1 MNNSEI
7 LSLWSQVLEGIR
19 PEISEENFDLW
30 LKPADPVKLENHL
43 LHLQVPNKFF
53 AEWIKEN
60 LQKRIEALVRQLLG
74 QEISLHFLVQKDID
88 KIIRKS
94 EQIDPIAETLPQNE
108 FTLSELNPRYTFFNF
123 VVGPSN
129 RFAHATAE
137 AIVKN
142 PGRQFNPLVIYG
154 GVGLGK
160 THLMHAIGHSLR
172 KENPKHR
179 VLYATSEHFVNEYI
193 ESIRHNRH
201 DSFRNKYRNLD
212 CLLLDDAQFLMGKG
226 RSEEEFF
233 YTFNSL
239 FESRK
244 QIVITSDRAPKE
256 MSPSERRLVSRLEW
270 GVVADIKPPDLETR
284 IAILRKKSE
293 AENLHAPDDVILY
306 IASHIKTSIR
316 ELEGSLIRVGAFSSL
331 TGSPLT
337 VDMTKDILK
346 DTITS
351 ADESVKVRLD
361 TILKVVS
368 RKYNLEVRDLKS
380 RQRSDTVAFARQ
392 MAMYLA
398 CSLTDHSTPEIGSVF
413 GGKDHTTVLYA
424 RNKIQKLL
432 ETDMLMVQQVNEL
445 TQEIKSLEIQ

>member
-1 MNNSEI
+1 MD
-7 LSLWSQVLEGIR
+7 GIR

-30 LKPADPVKLENHL
+30 IKPVDPVKIENHL
-43 LHLQVPNKFF
+43 LYLQVPNKFF
-53 AEWIKEN
+53 TEWLKEN
-60 LQKRIEALVRQLLG
+60 LQKKIEALVKQFSG
-74 QEISLHFLVQKDID
+74 QEVYLHYLVQKDID
-88 KIIRKS
+88 KIIKKS

-108 FTLSELNPRYTFFNF
+108 FTLSELNPRYTFTNF

-160 THLMHAIGHSLR
+160 THLMHALGHALR

-179 VLYATSEHFVNEYI
+179 VLYATSEHFINEYI
-193 ESIRHNRH
+193 ESIRHNRP
-201 DSFRNKYRNLD
+201 DFFRNKYRSLD

-293 AENLHAPDDVILY
+293 AETLHFPDDVILY

-316 ELEGSLIRVGAFSSL
+316 ELEGALIRVGAFSSL
-331 TGSPLT
+331 TGSSLS
-337 VDMTKDILK
+337 VDMAKDVLK
-346 DTITS
+346 DTIASTE
-351 ADESVKVRLD
+351 DSVKVHLD

-380 RQRSDTVAFARQ
+380 KQRSDTIAFARQ

-398 CSLTDHSTPEIGSVF
+398 CSLTDHSTPEIGNVF

-432 ETDMLMVQQVNEL
+432 ETDMLMVQQINDL
-445 TQEIKSLEIQ
+445 SQEIKSLEIQ